1 MEATLA
7 IHPDQLRN
15 CPQPT
20 DLFFDQSHKFG
31 QDVEELGSG
40 YGTLVH
46 LIVFTVFTLVSFF
59 LQQLF
64 DVNFLIGPQ
73 ISMLVYYFRMRWG
86 WEEKE
91 VTKQFKV
98 GQFSLN

>member
-1 MEATLA
+1 MDVLRF
-7 IHPDQLRN
+7 HPDQLRN

-20 DLFFDQSHKFG
+20 DLFFDQSQKFG
-31 QDVEELGSG
+31 QDVKELGSG

-59 LQQLF
+59 F
-64 DVNFLIGPQ
+64 KNYFEVNISIGPQ
-73 ISMLVYYFRMRWG
+73 ISLLVYYFRMRWG

-91 VTKQFKV
+91 VTKQ
-98 GQFSLN
+98 LNFH